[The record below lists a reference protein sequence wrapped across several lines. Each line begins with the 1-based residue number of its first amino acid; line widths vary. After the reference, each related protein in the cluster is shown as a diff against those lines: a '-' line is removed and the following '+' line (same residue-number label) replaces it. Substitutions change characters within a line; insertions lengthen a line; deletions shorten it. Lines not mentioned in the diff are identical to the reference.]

1 MEEPDGASRTVCFGG
16 LGPAQGCQGPPVGGG
31 ANPATGPCLL
41 PHCDASRARPRRA
54 GMSKGIAQMKQSVKN
69 KIRTLSLAGP
79 LPFLVITGLVPVIP
93 MA

>member
-1 MEEPDGASRTVCFGG
+1 
-16 LGPAQGCQGPPVGGG
+16 
-31 ANPATGPCLL
+31 
-41 PHCDASRARPRRA
+41 
-54 GMSKGIAQMKQSVKN
+54 MSKGIAQMKQSVKN